1 MTAVGDAWAIRIR
14 SWLEPLAQDARYA
27 LRAIR
32 CNPAFSALVIITL
45 ALGIGANT
53 AIFSVVHAMLLKPL
67 PYRDAAEL
75 VFIWSGSSR
84 GPMSGPDF
92 RDIREN
98 SRTLAEIGGIW
109 ATGTVALAGDGDP
122 EQLRSAF
129 VTTNFFRV
137 LGAETALGR
146 TFRETDGIAGAPPT
160 ILLGWDLFVR
170 RYGGDRSIIGRQILV
185 NDSPTT
191 VIGVMPRTF
200 RLLLPQDSAVP
211 DHLQVWQPLWPEF
224 ERGPRGN
231 TFLRVIGRMRP
242 GVTIDQARSEVD
254 SIASRLNAQ
263 LGASRVFMTVPL
275 QADGLRQIREPLL
288 ALFAGV
294 GVLLM
299 IACVNVGSLFI
310 ARAASRT
317 KETALQLA
325 LGASRGRVL
334 RQSATE
340 AFVLALLGAAAGMFV
355 GYAGL
360 RLLLVLAPESLSRMA
375 ASRFDVTVFAYALTI
390 SLVWSVLLSLAPMV
404 EIFKANVGA
413 ANALGGAHGRAATTR
428 VRYRMRATLSVIQI
442 ALSIVLLVGAGLL
455 ARAFVEVQHIDLGFR
470 TERYLTFR
478 VALPDSRYRNTDAVV
493 NAARELQSRLSG
505 LPGVTGVGAIS
516 HLPYDDLPNWGLTY
530 ALDQTDAEGGA
541 TPRATTRAI
550 STGLFEALGVQL
562 VEGRFFNDAESAGHP
577 VVIVDDILAQRL
589 WPGRSAIGRQIRLGQ
604 ATPSGRAVVV
614 GVVRHLRL
622 RSVAEDVA
630 PQLFVPYRL
639 WQRSPMAYVVR
650 TGSDPTALAADIRR
664 AVASFDPQLP
674 IYDVREMDNYIEA
687 ATSIRRFTMLV
698 ATIFGASA
706 LLLTCVGVY
715 GLLAYIVAT
724 RRHEFGL
731 RRALG
736 ADTGRVMRDVFRE
749 GLGFAVVGS
758 VAGLAAAAFVAQF
771 LRTQLYAVDPRDPI
785 AYSVSVGLILLGVIV
800 ACWIPGRRATAISP
814 MDALRVE

>member
-1 MTAVGDAWAIRIR
+1 MTVFEDMRAIRMR
-14 SWLEPLAQDARYA
+14 SWLDTLAQDARYA

-67 PYRDAAEL
+67 PYRDADQLA
-75 VFIWSGSSR
+75 FIWSGYSR

-98 SRTLAEIGGIW
+98 SRTLAELGGIW

-137 LGAETALGR
+137 LGAESALGR
-146 TFRETDGIAGAPPT
+146 TFREPDGVAGAPPT
-160 ILLGWDLFVR
+160 ILLGWELFVR
-170 RYGGDRSIIGRQILV
+170 RYGGDPSIIGRQILV

-191 VIGVMPRTF
+191 VIGVMPWTF

-231 TFLRVIGRMRP
+231 QFLRVIGRMRA

-254 SIASRLNAQ
+254 SIASRLNQ
-263 LGASRVFMTVPL
+263 NGVTRVLMTVPL

-299 IACVNVGSLFI
+299 IACVNVGSLLI
-310 ARAASRT
+310 ARAASRS
-317 KETALQLA
+317 KEVALQLA

-340 AFVLALLGAAAGMFV
+340 ALVLTLLGAAAGMFV

-360 RLLLVLAPESLSRMA
+360 RLLLALAPESLSRMA
-375 ASRFDVTVFAYALTI
+375 ASRFDVTVFAYALAIT
-390 SLVWSVLLSLAPMV
+390 LLWSVLLSLAPMV
-404 EIFKANVGA
+404 EIFKANVGP
-413 ANALGGAHGRAATTR
+413 ANALAGAHGRAATTR
-428 VRYRMRATLSVIQI
+428 VRYRMRAMLAVIQI
-442 ALSIVLLVGAGLL
+442 GLSIVLLVGAGLL
-455 ARAFVEVQHIDLGFR
+455 ARAFIEVQRIDLGFR
-470 TERYLTFR
+470 TAQYLTFR
-478 VALPDSRYRNTDAVV
+478 IALPDSRYRNSEAMV

-530 ALDQTDAEGGA
+530 ALDQEDAAGGA

-550 STGLFEALGVQL
+550 STGLFETLGVQL
-562 VEGRFFNDAESAGHP
+562 LEGRFFTDAESAGQP

-589 WPGRSAIGRQIRLGQ
+589 WPERSAVGRQIRLGQ

-622 RSVAEDVA
+622 RTVVEDLA
-630 PQLFVPYRL
+630 PQIFVPYRL

-650 TGSDPTALAADIRR
+650 TSSNPSALAADIRG
-664 AVASFDPQLP
+664 AVASFDRQLP
-674 IYDVREMDNYIEA
+674 IYDVRPMDNYIEA
-687 ATSIRRFTMLV
+687 AMSIRQFTMLI
-698 ATIFGASA
+698 ATLFAASA
-706 LLLTCVGVY
+706 LVLTCVGVY
-715 GLLAYIVAT
+715 GLLAYIVAA

-749 GLGFAVVGS
+749 ALGFALVGS
-758 VAGLAAAAFVAQF
+758 LTGLAIAAFVAQL
-771 LRTQLYAVDPRDPI
+771 LRAQLYAVDPWDPI
-785 AYSVSVGLILLGVIV
+785 AYGLSAGLILLGVIV

>member
-1 MTAVGDAWAIRIR
+1 MRVFEDTHAIRLR
-14 SWLEPLAQDARYA
+14 SWLEPLTQDARYA

-32 CNPAFSALVIITL
+32 SNPAFSALVMITL

-67 PYRDAAEL
+67 PYRDADRL
-75 VFIWSGSSR
+75 VFIWSGYSR
-84 GPMSGPDF
+84 GPVSGPDY

-98 SRTLAEIGGIW
+98 NRTLAEIGGIW
-109 ATGTVALAGDGDP
+109 ATGTVALAGEGDP

-137 LGAETALGR
+137 LGAESALGR

-160 ILLGWDLFVR
+160 ILLGWELFAR
-170 RYGGDRSIIGRQILV
+170 RYGGDPSIIGRQILV
-185 NDSPTT
+185 NDTPTT

-211 DHLQVWQPLWPEF
+211 DHLQVWGPLWPEF

-231 TFLRVIGRMRP
+231 QFLRVIGRMRP

-263 LGASRVFMTVPL
+263 LGVTRVFMTVPL

-317 KETALQLA
+317 KEAALQLA
-325 LGASRGRVL
+325 LGASRGRIL
-334 RQSATE
+334 RQAATE
-340 AFVLALLGAAAGMFV
+340 ALVLTFVGASAGMFV

-360 RLLLVLAPESLSRMA
+360 RLLLVLAPDSLSRMTA
-375 ASRFDVTVFAYALTI
+375 ARFDVTVFAYALTI
-390 SLVWSVLLSLAPMV
+390 SLVWGVLLSLAPMV
-404 EIFKANVGA
+404 EIFKANAGA
-413 ANALGGAHGRAATTR
+413 ANALAGAHGRAATTR
-428 VRYRMRATLSVIQI
+428 VRYRIRATLSVIQI

-455 ARAFVEVQHIDLGFR
+455 ARAFVEVQHIDLGFQ

-478 VALPDSRYRNTDAVV
+478 IALPGSRYRNTDAVV
-493 NAARELQSRLSG
+493 NADRELQSRLSG

-530 ALDQTDAEGGA
+530 AVDQKDAEGGA

-562 VEGRFFNDAESAGHP
+562 VEGRFFNHAESAGHP

-589 WPGRSAIGRQIRLGQ
+589 WPGQSAIGRLILLGQ
-604 ATPSGRAVVV
+604 ATPSGRATVV

-622 RSVAEDVA
+622 RSIVEDLA
-630 PQLFVPYRL
+630 PQIFVPYQL
-639 WQRSPMAYVVR
+639 WQRSPMAYVMR
-650 TGSDPTALAADIRR
+650 TSSDPTALAAEIR
-664 AVASFDPQLP
+664 AVVTKFDPQLP
-674 IYDVREMDNYIEA
+674 IYDVRPMDNYIGSA
-687 ATSIRRFTMLV
+687 MSIRRFTMLI
-698 ATIFGASA
+698 AMIFAASA
-706 LLLTCVGVY
+706 LALTCVGVY

-724 RRHEFGL
+724 RRHEFGV

-736 ADTGRVMRDVFRE
+736 ADTGRVMRHVFRE
-749 GLGFAVVGS
+749 GLGFALVGS
-758 VAGLAAAAFVAQF
+758 VAGVAAAALVAHL

-785 AYSVSVGLILLGVIV
+785 AYSLSVGVLFIGVIV
-800 ACWIPGRRATAISP
+800 ACWVPGRRATAISP